1 MRLAIAGNIMD
12 LAVKTNLGED
22 EVLASFDDCLAAP
35 LDCHIDEFARAV
47 EKADDILYL
56 TDNAG
61 EIVFDR
67 LLVEQLPRKKVT
79 MAVRGKPVINDA
91 TMEDAEYTGLTK
103 VVKIIDNGSDA
114 PGTILSDC
122 SRDFR
127 RHFEQADLIISKG
140 QGNYETLADSLRQSG
155 FSCESSVRL
164 LPAT

>member
-22 EVLASFDDCLAAP
+22 EALASFDDCLAAP

-79 MAVRGKPVINDA
+79 MAVEVSPSS
-91 TMEDAEYTGLTK
+91 TMPRWR
-103 VVKIIDNGSDA
+103 V
-114 PGTILSDC
+114 LSI
-122 SRDFR
+122 RVLR
-127 RHFEQADLIISKG
+127 R
-140 QGNYETLADSLRQSG
+140 SLRSSTTAPMPQAR
-155 FSCESSVRL
+155 FSAIAAGTFVVISSRQ
-164 LPAT
+164 T